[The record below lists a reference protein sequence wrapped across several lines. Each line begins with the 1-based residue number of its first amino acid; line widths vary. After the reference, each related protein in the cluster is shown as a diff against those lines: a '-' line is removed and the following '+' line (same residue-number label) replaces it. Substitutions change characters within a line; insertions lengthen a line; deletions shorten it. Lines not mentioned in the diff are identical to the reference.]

1 MVEHNIKDENKIKFL
16 FDNYLVFLNK
26 SINLKGG
33 TMILI
38 DKSIE
43 CNIVK
48 VEMSPDSRI
57 LSVICT
63 INGVK
68 MQLIN
73 VYAHSGNN
81 MNVARDELFEKDLVY
96 YLRHNIPVSYMSGDW
111 NCILSDRD
119 VSRPGL

>member
-1 MVEHNIKDENKIKFL
+1 MELKIATLNINGINSEDKQKILQQFIIKHKIHILFIQEHNIKDENKIKFL

-57 LSVICT
+57 LSVICIIFRT
-63 INGVK
+63 RLAWTNKNVEWFSVHVK
-68 MQLIN
+68 DN
-73 VYAHSGNN
+73 
-81 MNVARDELFEKDLVY
+81 ARE
-96 YLRHNIPVSYMSGDW
+96 
-111 NCILSDRD
+111 
-119 VSRPGL
+119 

>member
-96 YLRHNIPVSYMSGDW
+96 YLRHNIPVSYMSGD
-111 NCILSDRD
+111 I
-119 VSRPGL
+119 